1 MDGNMNWIKKL
12 FGIKSEEEKKL
23 AEVDRLQKL
32 AFDAQ
37 RKGDLSLS
45 GKYQLEIDTIYDE
58 IEEMKKNNNS
68 CTSSTTRMLNFGW
81 L

>member
-1 MDGNMNWIKKL
+1 MNWIKKL

-23 AEVDRLQKL
+23 EEVDRLQKL

-45 GKYQLEIDTIYDE
+45 GKYQLEIDAIYDE
-58 IEEMKKNNNS
+58 IEEMRK
-68 CTSSTTRMLNFGW
+68 
-81 L
+81 

>member
-12 FGIKSEEEKKL
+12 FGIKTPEQKL
-23 AEVDRLQKL
+23 LVEIDRLQKL

-45 GKYQLEIDTIYDE
+45 GKYQLEIDAIYDK
-58 IEEMKKNNNS
+58 IEEL
-68 CTSSTTRMLNFGW
+68 RAQ
-81 L
+81 

>member
-23 AEVDRLQKL
+23 EEVDRLQKL

-45 GKYQLEIDTIYDE
+45 GKYQLEIDAIYDE
-58 IEEMKKNNNS
+58 IDEMKKNG
-68 CTSSTTRMLNFGW
+68 TQ
-81 L
+81 

>member
-1 MDGNMNWIKKL
+1 MDWLKKL

-45 GKYQLEIDTIYDE
+45 GKYQLQIDAIYDE
-58 IEEMKKNNNS
+58 IEKMRK
-68 CTSSTTRMLNFGW
+68 
-81 L
+81 

>member
-1 MDGNMNWIKKL
+1 MDGNMSWWKKL

-23 AEVDRLQKL
+23 AKIDRLQKL

-45 GKYQLEIDTIYDE
+45 GKYQLEIDAIYDE
-58 IEEMKKNNNS
+58 IEEL
-68 CTSSTTRMLNFGW
+68 RAR
-81 L
+81 